1 MVQSPGMTM
10 SPMSTVATNATD
22 ASPTSTTR
30 RSRGQGRGG
39 SRIGSRFRG
48 VTHHSRTA
56 RYEAHLWD
64 NGKQVYLGGFTNEAP
79 AALAYDIAGVSYRG
93 PEALLNGSWSIVEQ
107 ELASRHTI
115 SKEEV
120 IQKLRAQ
127 SKHMNKVN
135 SNFPVMDKGD
145 LLVSQAMNPH
155 IEHIGVFRS
164 AEDAARA
171 YDRALIE
178 KLGGVLAS
186 SFLNFPLYEYLS
198 MLSEDEKAVAI
209 SMGIIPETEQSE
221 AELAP
226 PTPLFNL
233 GQAGENEEIPF
244 DVEDDR
250 RSGESPSEFTR
261 RKHTAKSVL
270 DVLCDAVEQGCDD
283 EVGVK
288 RETGGAQSLGER
300 HVRRSKRPRRNVSLY
315 EDTELAVDD
324 E

>member
-10 SPMSTVATNATD
+10 SPNSTVATNVSD
-22 ASPTSTTR
+22 ASPDSVTR
-30 RSRGQGRGG
+30 RSRARGGG

-79 AALAYDIAGVSYRG
+79 AALAYDLAGVSYRG
-93 PEALLNGSWSIVEQ
+93 PEALLNGRWSIVEQ
-107 ELASRHTI
+107 ELAARHTI

-120 IQKLRAQ
+120 IQKLRTQ
-127 SKHMNKVN
+127 SKLMNKIN
-135 SNFPVMDKGD
+135 PNFPIMKKAD
-145 LLVSQAMNPH
+145 LLISEVMNPH
-155 IEHIGVFRS
+155 MEHIGVYS
-164 AEDAARA
+164 NAEDAARA

-178 KLGGVLAS
+178 KLGGVLSS

-198 MLSEDEKAVAI
+198 MLTEDDKRMAI
-209 SMGIIPETEQSE
+209 AMNIIPETDQYK

-233 GQAGENEEIPF
+233 RDAGEGDEIPF
-244 DVEDDR
+244 DSEDDPGDELDGGVR
-250 RSGESPSEFTR
+250 R
-261 RKHTAKSVL
+261 RKTEKSVL
-270 DVLCDAVEQGCDD
+270 DVLCDAVEQDYDD

-288 RETGGAQSLGER
+288 RGTDGSKPVEER
-300 HVRRSKRPRRNVSLY
+300 GVRRSKRPKRYASLY
-315 EDTELAVDD
+315 EDTESVDGD